1 MYVRICI
8 ARCYTHTLKPVV
20 TLTLSRKIWIRGKD
34 LRASVT
40 GSSGCRRD
48 CQVSTEQNCE
58 QGLGNSPPCY
68 MPNGN
73 TETYS
78 PEDMQR
84 MFIAALFII
93 YHPEKKKEKSAAW
106 KKRVMQSGNRAEVIT
121 VNTEEGRQGQ
131 EGPSFWWECRWG
143 AASPP
148 KCWFL
153 GMFVWG
159 KPKHLWLTVLSRMLK
174 ELPWSL

>member
-1 MYVRICI
+1 MLY
-8 ARCYTHTLKPVV
+8 AYTQAG
-20 TLTLSRKIWIRGKD
+20 SDSDSQQKD
-34 LRASVT
+34 LNQRERFTSL
-40 GSSGCRRD
+40 RD
-48 CQVSTEQNCE
+48 RQQWVQKRLQVSTEQNCE

-121 VNTEEGRQGQ
+121 VNTEEGRLSQ

-159 KPKHLWLTVLSRMLK
+159 KPKHLWLTILSRMLK